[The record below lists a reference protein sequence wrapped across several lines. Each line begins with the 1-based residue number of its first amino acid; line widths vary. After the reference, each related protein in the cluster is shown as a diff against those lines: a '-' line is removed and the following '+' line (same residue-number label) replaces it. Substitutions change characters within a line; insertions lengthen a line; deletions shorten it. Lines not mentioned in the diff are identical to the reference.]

1 VLQFLNP
8 WFLAGGLAALIPL
21 AIYLVHRHR
30 AQRIVFGSVWFL
42 RDLAKRIV
50 RRRRAAELLLLLLR
64 MAFLVAVAVAF
75 ARPLLLSKAAAGR
88 GVGGV
93 KARAILLD
101 TSASMGV
108 GNRMRDAR
116 KAALAAINDLAPGD
130 SVAVYAFGS
139 SLARLAG
146 WTSDR
151 AVARASVESV
161 KPTDQGTDLSESL
174 RQVQTEIVD
183 RAEPDQEILVV
194 SDMQAAGWAD
204 YRGDW
209 SMPRSISLSFADV
222 GGDAKP
228 PANIGIVQ
236 VSVPHSSVLGSA
248 QDTISA
254 RVQNFTAQVQAV
266 KVTLELQGK
275 EAAARSIPLPAGSSQ
290 VVSFPW
296 QVGSAGFS
304 PYTREVRPEGRTTNS
319 EVAGRFILDVKDD
332 YAPDNQAFFVVAV
345 QPKIRVVV
353 VNGSPS
359 DDPKMD
365 GGYYLVRAYSPS
377 KESIFETKATLP
389 DDWRADDLDGVG
401 AVVLSDVSGLSAQAL
416 KGLKAF
422 VHRGGGVIF
431 FPGSKTDPATFNR
444 LFADLA
450 PCRLE
455 KRIDAREEDK
465 SFDGVVIGELDLQ
478 HPILQ
483 LFAQPHDG
491 DFSTV
496 HFRQYYTVSDSQAST
511 VLARFEN
518 KRPAVLLRNV
528 GKGTSILVA
537 SSANQEMNDFSLRG
551 VFVPFVQEAARFQ
564 SAASGRRS
572 SDVAVGSEV
581 QVELPAGCS
590 SARLAR
596 PSGQA
601 EDLAAETRRAGGA
614 DGPLSAPTV
623 AFLPT
628 AAGIYNVEASRKAFL
643 FAANIDPRESDLRRM
658 KSDEIAAALTH
669 QRGREDQAGAVLRVA
684 GQKAQREEIEN
695 SQRLGWFLLLFAAAM
710 LAGEMLLAD
719 RITIR
724 E

>member
-1 VLQFLNP
+1 
-8 WFLAGGLAALIPL
+8 
-21 AIYLVHRHR
+21 
-30 AQRIVFGSVWFL
+30 
-42 RDLAKRIV
+42 
-50 RRRRAAELLLLLLR
+50 
-64 MAFLVAVAVAF
+64 
-75 ARPLLLSKAAAGR
+75 
-88 GVGGV
+88 
-93 KARAILLD
+93 
-101 TSASMGV
+101 
-108 GNRMRDAR
+108 
-116 KAALAAINDLAPGD
+116 
-130 SVAVYAFGS
+130 
-139 SLARLAG
+139 
-146 WTSDR
+146 
-151 AVARASVESV
+151 
-161 KPTDQGTDLSESL
+161 
-174 RQVQTEIVD
+174 
-183 RAEPDQEILVV
+183 
-194 SDMQAAGWAD
+194 
-204 YRGDW
+204 
-209 SMPRSISLSFADV
+209 
-222 GGDAKP
+222 
-228 PANIGIVQ
+228 
-236 VSVPHSSVLGSA
+236 
-248 QDTISA
+248 
-254 RVQNFTAQVQAV
+254 
-266 KVTLELQGK
+266 
-275 EAAARSIPLPAGSSQ
+275 
-290 VVSFPW
+290 
-296 QVGSAGFS
+296 
-304 PYTREVRPEGRTTNS
+304 
-319 EVAGRFILDVKDD
+319 
-332 YAPDNQAFFVVAV
+332 
-345 QPKIRVVV
+345 VV

-483 LFAQPHDG
+483 LFAQPHHG

-695 SQRLGWFLLLFAAAM
+695 SQRLGWFLLWLAAAM
-710 LAGEMLLAD
+710 LIGEMVLAD

-724 E
+724 D

>member
-1 VLQFLNP
+1 MVQFLNP

-21 AIYLVHRHR
+21 AIYLLHRHR
-30 AQRIVFGSVWFL
+30 AQRVVFGSVWFL

-50 RRRRAAELLLLLLR
+50 RRRRAAELVLLILR
-64 MAFLVAVAVAF
+64 MAFLAAVAFAF
-75 ARPLLLSKAAAGR
+75 ARPLLLSRAAAGR
-88 GVGGV
+88 GAGGV

-116 KAALAAINDLAPGD
+116 KAALAAIDGLAPGD

-139 SLARLAG
+139 SLARLAA
-146 WTSDR
+146 WTSDHG
-151 AVARASVESV
+151 AARASVESA
-161 KPTDQGTDLSESL
+161 KPTDEGTDLSEAL

-222 GGDAKP
+222 GGGANA
-228 PANIGIVQ
+228 PANVGIVQ

-254 RVQNFTAQVQAV
+254 RVQNFTPQVQTV

-290 VVSFPW
+290 VVSFPY
-296 QVGSAGFS
+296 SFRS
-304 PYTREVRPEGRTTNS
+304 PG
-319 EVAGRFILDVKDD
+319 EVAGRFILDAKDD

-359 DDPKMD
+359 DDPKLD
-365 GGYYLVRAYSPS
+365 GAYYLVRAFSPS
-377 KESIFETKATLP
+377 KESIFEAKAALP
-389 DDWRADDLDGVG
+389 DDWRADDLEGVG
-401 AVVLSDVSGLSAQAL
+401 AVVLSDVPGLSLQAL

-431 FPGSKTDPATFNR
+431 FPGGKTDPATFNR
-444 LFADLA
+444 LFAEPSTSLGPGMA

-483 LFAQPHDG
+483 LFAQPHHG

-564 SAASGRRS
+564 AAASGRRS

-590 SARLAR
+590 SARLVR
-596 PSGQA
+596 PSGQE
-601 EDLAAETRRAGGA
+601 EDLAAEARRVGGA
-614 DGPLSAPTV
+614 DGPLKAPSA

-628 AAGIYNVEASRKAFL
+628 AAGIYKVEAGRDTFL
-643 FAANIDPRESDLRRM
+643 FAANVDPRESDLRRM

-669 QRGREDQAGAVLRVA
+669 QRGREEQAGAVLRVA
-684 GQKAQREEIEN
+684 AQKAQREEIEN
-695 SQRLGWFLLLFAAAM
+695 GQRLGWFVLLLAAAM

-719 RITIR
+719 RITVR
-724 E
+724 D